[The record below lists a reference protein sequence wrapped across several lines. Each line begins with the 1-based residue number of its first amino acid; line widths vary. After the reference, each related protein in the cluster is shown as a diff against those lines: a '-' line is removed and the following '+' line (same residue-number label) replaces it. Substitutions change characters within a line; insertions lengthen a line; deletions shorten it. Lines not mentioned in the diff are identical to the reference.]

1 MRWLRGLVPTVI
13 ILLCALV
20 FGFICYVSIW
30 GVPSFVVVRVEQA
43 LLEKGVPVNIGTL
56 KVSIWPR
63 AVVTLKDVEML
74 DPEAPPENRRP
85 IAWLHEADISL
96 NWKNC
101 WTARWTRRG

>member
-63 AVVTLKDVEML
+63 AVVTRKRLRKTAVPSPGFM
-74 DPEAPPENRRP
+74 RRTSP
-85 IAWLHEADISL
+85 
-96 NWKNC
+96 
-101 WTARWTRRG
+101 